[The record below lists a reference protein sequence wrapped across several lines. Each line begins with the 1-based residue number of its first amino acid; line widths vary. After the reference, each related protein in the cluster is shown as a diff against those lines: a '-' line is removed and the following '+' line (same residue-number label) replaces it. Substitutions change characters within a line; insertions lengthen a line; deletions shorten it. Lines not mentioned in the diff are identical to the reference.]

1 MHRRPV
7 SISVLGGCLSIGS
20 AAMILIMIRLVFLSE
35 DSLYKQADDGQSVM
49 GSLPLFVG
57 LAASLINFICAVN
70 ILDGA
75 NWARWVYTLTAIG
88 MCIFQFEVFATLNVI
103 QWLAMGFRAIMI
115 IFLFLPGAN
124 EFFRTEQL

>member
-88 MCIFQFEVFATLNVI
+88 MCIFQFEAFTVLNAI
-103 QWLAMGFRAIMI
+103 QWMGFAFRAIMI

>member
-1 MHRRPV
+1 MHRRPI
-7 SISVLGGCLSIGS
+7 SISALGGCLSIGS
-20 AAMILIMIRLVFLSE
+20 AVMILIMIRLVFLSE
-35 DSLYKQADDGQSVM
+35 DPLYKQTADGQSVM

-57 LAASLINFICAVN
+57 LGGSIINFICAVN

-88 MCIFQFEVFATLNVI
+88 MCIFQVEAFIVLNVL
-103 QWLAMGFRAIMI
+103 QWMGFAFRSIMI